1 MAKAGRPRQ
10 FDKETA
16 IDVAMNTFWEKG
28 FESTSLADLREVL
41 NLSSASFY
49 AAFGSK
55 KKLFEACLER
65 YAKTCGEMT
74 SYLDDSSVSGREA
87 MQNMLNATIRVQTS
101 NTSPLG
107 CMAVLSGQ
115 NCLDSNKDVEALAAR
130 VRLETKEAICRCL
143 QRAAREGELPD
154 TTDIDAM
161 TLMFDCFVKGIS
173 VQARD
178 GVTEQALLHSVE
190 CLMHCWPHHH

>member
-10 FDKETA
+10 FDKDTA

-55 KKLFEACLER
+55 KKLFEACIER
-65 YAKTCGEMT
+65 YAQTCGEMT
-74 SYLDDSSVSGREA
+74 SYLDDTTVSAREA
-87 MQNMLNATIRVQTS
+87 MQNMLSATIRVQTS
-101 NTSPLG
+101 STSPLG

-115 NCLDSNKDVEALAAR
+115 NCLDSNKDVEALSSR
-130 VRLETKEAICRCL
+130 VRQETREAMSRCIS
-143 QRAAREGELPD
+143 RAVSQGELPES
-154 TTDIDAM
+154 TDIEAM
-161 TLMFDCFVKGIS
+161 TMMFDCFVKGIS

-178 GVTEQALLHSVE
+178 RISEQSLLNAAD
-190 CLMHCWPHHH
+190 CLMQCWPPRH